1 LIISIGVSG
10 APQHVDYIGER
21 ATIIAFN
28 KDADA
33 PLMTLNKRRGRP
45 KVVPILGD
53 LFETVPQFT
62 AALRP

>member
-1 LIISIGVSG
+1 MSVAIGVSG

-33 PLMTLNKRRGRP
+33 PLMTLNKRRARP
-45 KVVPILGD
+45 KVIPIVGD
-53 LFETVPQFT
+53 LFEHVPKLT
-62 AALRP
+62 AALKP